1 MPICPKGH
9 DSAATDYCD
18 ECGAAIGGLAV
29 AAVTADPNQPPVVA
43 SPDPS
48 LDGYG
53 SPCPSCQ
60 TPRAGRFCEV
70 CGHDFATEAFAT
82 APMPTVPGGAPMP
95 TVPGGAPMPTVP
107 GGAPMP
113 TVPGGAPMPTVPGG
127 APTPAPAA
135 PASAYPGVPAAP
147 ASSINGAAVAAPA
160 SPASSTVEGTVWRAV
175 ATADRA
181 FYDRMLATIGFS
193 PDEIPFP
200 AYCPERRFDL
210 AGPELLIGR
219 SSRSRGIS
227 PQVDLTGPPLD
238 PAVSHTHAVLR
249 ADGDGWTLVDLESG
263 NGTYLNDGLDAL
275 KPYVATKITAGDRIH
290 LGAWTTLTLLRD

>member
-9 DSAATDYCD
+9 DSAAADYCD

-53 SPCPSCQ
+53 SPCPSCR

-82 APMPTVPGGAPMP
+82 APMPAVPSA
-95 TVPGGAPMPTVP
+95 
-107 GGAPMP
+107 
-113 TVPGGAPMPTVPGG
+113 
-127 APTPAPAA
+127 PAPAA
-135 PASAYPGVPAAP
+135 PTSAYPGVPAAP
-147 ASSINGAAVAAPA
+147 ASPINGAAVAAPA
-160 SPASSTVEGTVWRAV
+160 SPTQSTVEGSGWRAV
-175 ATADRA
+175 ATSDRA

-193 PDEIPFP
+193 PEEIPFP
-200 AYCPERRFDL
+200 PYCPERRFDL
-210 AGPELLIGR
+210 AGAELLIGR
-219 SSRSRGIS
+219 SSRSRGIT

-263 NGTYLNDGLDAL
+263 NGTYLNDSADAL
-275 KPYVATKITAGDRIH
+275 KPYVATKVTSGDRIH

>member
-18 ECGAAIGGLAV
+18 ECGAPIGGLAV
-29 AAVTADPNQPPVVA
+29 AAVTADPTQPPVVA

-53 SPCPSCQ
+53 TPCPSCQ

-82 APMPTVPGGAPMP
+82 
-95 TVPGGAPMPTVP
+95 
-107 GGAPMP
+107 
-113 TVPGGAPMPTVPGG
+113 
-127 APTPAPAA
+127 TPLQVVTPVT
-135 PASAYPGVPAAP
+135 AYPGVPAAP
-147 ASSINGAAVAAPA
+147 RPPINGAAVAAPA
-160 SPASSTVEGTVWRAV
+160 SPAPSTVEGSGWRAV
-175 ATADRA
+175 ASSDRA

-193 PDEIPFP
+193 PEEIPFP
-200 AYCPERRFDL
+200 PYCPERRFDL
-210 AGPELLIGR
+210 VGTELLVGR

-249 ADGDGWTLVDLESG
+249 VDGDGWTLIDLESG
-263 NGTYLNDGLDAL
+263 NGTYVNDSPDAL
-275 KPYVATKITAGDRIH
+275 KPYVATKVTAGDRIH